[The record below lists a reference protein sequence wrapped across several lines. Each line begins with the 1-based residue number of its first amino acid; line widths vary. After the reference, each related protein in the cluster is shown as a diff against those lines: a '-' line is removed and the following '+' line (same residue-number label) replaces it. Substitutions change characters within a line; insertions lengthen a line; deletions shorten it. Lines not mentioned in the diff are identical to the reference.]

1 MSFSGEVKEEISKLS
16 NLANKEAVK
25 YELLGYI
32 ITNNIS
38 AEKNKIKFCTESE
51 YSINRFSK
59 LLNNLQ
65 YSNHKIEI
73 IGKKFCISVNK
84 PDISEIT
91 YMNNTVMLEGIIN
104 KVSNQEILEK
114 AFVRGSFLGGGSVN
128 NPKNNY
134 HLEII
139 FSSEENASIILEI
152 LSKYE
157 INFKKIEK
165 KNGKV
170 KIDTSKIEKFE
181 IPPELMHKMRSSVI
195 LAGALLGRY
204 KKAIFSYPGGCDIGS
219 RPIDLHLKSF
229 EKLGIEVNQNH
240 GNIEC
245 KAEKIK
251 GEKIDLDFP
260 SVGATENAILASV
273 LASGTTTITNA
284 AREPEIIDLQ
294 NFLNKMGA
302 KIEGAGTDKI
312 QIEGVKTL
320 KDISYNI
327 MPDRIEAGSFL
338 CFTAATKGNVIL
350 ENVNPTHITPII
362 NKLEEAECKIEINR
376 NKIKIFR

>member
-1 MSFSGEVKEEISKLS
+1 MSFSGEVKEEISKLN

-165 KNGKV
+165 KNGQAIYTKDGEQ
-170 KIDTSKIEKFE
+170 ISKFLALIGANTAVLKFE
-181 IPPELMHKMRSSVI
+181 EIRVYREIRNNVNRKVNCETANLNKTVE
-195 LAGALLGRY
+195 A
-204 KKAIFSYPGGCDIGS
+204 AIKQIEDINF
-219 RPIDLHLKSF
+219 LKQIGQF
-229 EKLGIEVNQNH
+229 EKMPEQLQEVAELRIKNPEATLSEIGKMLSKPIGKSGVNH
-240 GNIEC
+240 RFYNIEQFVS
-245 KAEKIK
+245 K
-251 GEKIDLDFP
+251 
-260 SVGATENAILASV
+260 
-273 LASGTTTITNA
+273 
-284 AREPEIIDLQ
+284 
-294 NFLNKMGA
+294 
-302 KIEGAGTDKI
+302 
-312 QIEGVKTL
+312 
-320 KDISYNI
+320 
-327 MPDRIEAGSFL
+327 
-338 CFTAATKGNVIL
+338 
-350 ENVNPTHITPII
+350 
-362 NKLEEAECKIEINR
+362 
-376 NKIKIFR
+376 FRQ